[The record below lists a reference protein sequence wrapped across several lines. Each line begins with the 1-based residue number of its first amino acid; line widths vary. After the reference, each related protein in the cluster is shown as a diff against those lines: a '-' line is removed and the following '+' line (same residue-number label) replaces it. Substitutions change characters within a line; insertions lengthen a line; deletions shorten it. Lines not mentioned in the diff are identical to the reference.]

1 MQISFVGMY
10 LYTQQH
16 HVMGWGSAAE
26 AAVTT
31 RAWRKG
37 ATKELSRSCSM
48 TACPWLIYAWQP
60 EL

>member
-26 AAVTT
+26 AEQSLREPGA
-31 RAWRKG
+31 KG
-37 ATKELSRSCSM
+37 
-48 TACPWLIYAWQP
+48 QP
-60 EL
+60 KS